1 MITLNYSD
9 SNFDQQLAEF
19 CRTASAPKSVSDSV
33 RNIIE
38 EVSTRGDAAIVDLLK
53 KIDGVCLKP
62 EELRVPK
69 EALKAAAETIS
80 EDRRSAILQAIE
92 SVQAFHRKGLPS
104 GWDGTNPHGARV
116 GEKFYPIQRVGIY
129 TPGGQVPLSSTIVMT
144 AAPAKLAGVPSIAA
158 FTPPGKKGVDINLLA
173 TYYLCGIEEVYRVGG
188 PMAIAAAAF
197 GTESIPSVYKI
208 FGPGNVYT
216 NEAKR
221 QVLGTVGIDILAGTS
236 EVMII
241 CDETA
246 NPAYVA
252 ADLLAQAE
260 HDPRVK
266 LYLTIPSESM
276 LSDILK
282 EIETQK
288 NQLSH
293 QDNIAGTLEDG
304 FLAIVCASL
313 DEAIDAANCIAPE
326 HLELHTEEAQLD
338 RLLEEIKTA
347 GAIFMGHNTPTV
359 LGDFAAGPNHT
370 LPTGCTGRFY
380 SGLQI
385 TDFLRRSSY
394 VKYSREQLDAAAPI
408 VRAFSAMEQLD
419 AHGQSLEIRL

>member
-1 MITLNYSD
+1 
-9 SNFDQQLAEF
+9 
-19 CRTASAPKSVSDSV
+19 
-33 RNIIE
+33 
-38 EVSTRGDAAIVDLLK
+38 
-53 KIDGVCLKP
+53 
-62 EELRVPK
+62 
-69 EALKAAAETIS
+69 
-80 EDRRSAILQAIE
+80 
-92 SVQAFHRKGLPS
+92 
-104 GWDGTNPHGARV
+104 
-116 GEKFYPIQRVGIY
+116 
-129 TPGGQVPLSSTIVMT
+129 
-144 AAPAKLAGVPSIAA
+144 
-158 FTPPGKKGVDINLLA
+158 
-173 TYYLCGIEEVYRVGG
+173 
-188 PMAIAAAAF
+188 
-197 GTESIPSVYKI
+197 
-208 FGPGNVYT
+208 
-216 NEAKR
+216 
-221 QVLGTVGIDILAGTS
+221 
-236 EVMII
+236 
-241 CDETA
+241 
-246 NPAYVA
+246 VA